1 MKNLKMFLKILA
13 ILWLPLRLG
22 SCTDSLGLFEDV
34 LRRFDPFPA
43 ANSAGPL
50 EDESHVLPKYDF
62 VIIGAGSGGSVLANR
77 LTEIPGWNVLV
88 LEAGGD
94 EIFIT
99 EIPLLAPLLDVTSFN
114 WGYKTEPGP
123 ADDKGKG
130 GFCLA
135 MEGGRCNWPRGKAV
149 GGTSVINYMM
159 YTRGA
164 RGDYDAWEAMG
175 NPGWGFREVLPYF
188 LRSENIRIPKLDRRY
203 HRTGGFLDVA
213 HSPYASK
220 LRSAFL
226 GAAEEMGYHINDYNA
241 ERLLGFSV
249 AQANLR
255 NGRRVSAAKAFLEPV
270 RNRPNLRI
278 SKASRVTRI
287 AVDPRE
293 GRAIGVEFVKNRRRH
308 FVRVSKEVLLCAGT
322 LNSPQLLMLSG
333 IGPSEHLRSLGI
345 PVVQDLPVGLNL
357 QDHVS
362 MSALT
367 FLVNE
372 SVTIVEARMVSNPAN
387 TLDFFLRGTGPL
399 TIPGGA
405 EGLAFLDTQRPTK
418 SSSSKDQ
425 SGNSLFGD
433 VSGPNGLPGSN
444 SDYADIEIVMGLG
457 ALTGDTSGSVRK
469 ILGLREEFTKEVFG
483 DYEGLDAFS
492 LVPIL
497 LHPKSRGRVTLKSAD
512 PFHWPKLEAN
522 YYEQQED
529 LDTMVRGIKKAI
541 ELAGTKS
548 FKRYNA
554 TLLPVT
560 FPGCRD
566 VRFNSDPYWA
576 CVSRQVSTTLG
587 HFVGTCKMAPR
598 EDFGVVDARL
608 RVHGI
613 KGLRVVDA
621 SIMPT
626 IISGHT
632 NAPTYMIGE
641 KASDMIKQDWG
652 EFARPSRL

>member
-1 MKNLKMFLKILA
+1 MSLKIFA

-22 SCTDSLGLFEDV
+22 CCTDSLGLFENV
-34 LRRFDPFPA
+34 MRRFYQFPEPT
-43 ANSAGPL
+43 SEGL
-50 EDESHVLPKYDF
+50 LDDESHVPPEYDF

-88 LEAGGD
+88 LEAGGE
-94 EIFIT
+94 EIFLT
-99 EIPLLAPLLDVTSFN
+99 EIPLLAPVLDVTSFN
-114 WGYKTEPGP
+114 WGYKTEPGL

-159 YTRGA
+159 YTRGS
-164 RGDYDAWEAMG
+164 RGDYDAWESMG
-175 NPGWGFREVLPYF
+175 NPGWSFREVLPYF
-188 LRSENIRIPKLDRRY
+188 MRSENIRIPKLDRRY
-203 HRTGGFLDVA
+203 HGTGGFLDVA

-220 LRSAFL
+220 LRDAFL
-226 GAAEEMGYHINDYNA
+226 GAADEMGYQVNDYNA

-255 NGRRVSAAKAFLEPV
+255 NGRRVSASKAFLKPV
-270 RNRPNLRI
+270 RDRPNLRI

-287 AVDPRE
+287 ALDSQRR
-293 GRAIGVEFVKNRRRH
+293 RAIGVEFVRNRRRH

-333 IGPSEHLRSLGI
+333 IGPSEHLRSIGI

-372 SVTIVEARMVSNPAN
+372 SVTVVEARMASNPAN
-387 TLDFFLRGTGPL
+387 ALDFFLRGTGPL

-405 EGLAFLDTQRPTK
+405 EGLAFLNTNRPAR
-418 SSSSKDQ
+418 SLGSKDRRP
-425 SGNSLFGD
+425 GNSLFGD
-433 VSGPNGLPGSN
+433 DDEPNVLAEN
-444 SDYADIEIVMGLG
+444 DSDYSDIEIVMGLG
-457 ALTGDTSGSVRK
+457 ALTGDTSGSVRR
-469 ILGLREEFTKEVFG
+469 ILGLREDFVKEVFG
-483 DYEGLDAFS
+483 RYEGHDAFT

-497 LHPKSRGRVTLKSAD
+497 QHPKSRGRVTLKSAD

-522 YYEQQED
+522 YYEEQDD

-554 TLLPVT
+554 TLLPVA

-608 RVHGI
+608 RVYGI

-621 SIMPT
+621 SVMPT

-632 NAPTYMIGE
+632 NAPTFMIGE

-652 EFARPSRL
+652 EFVRPSRL